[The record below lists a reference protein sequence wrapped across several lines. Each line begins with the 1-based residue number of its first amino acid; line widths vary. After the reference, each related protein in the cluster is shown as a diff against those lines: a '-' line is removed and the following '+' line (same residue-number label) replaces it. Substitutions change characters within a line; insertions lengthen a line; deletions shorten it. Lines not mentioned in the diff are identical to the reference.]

1 MLYIAWREQ
10 LLAPWVWQPPRSP
23 SCHRYFGCARCL
35 AESLRERACVR
46 GVGVAPPGRQ
56 GRGVAVCAS
65 DSGEPGPGDDEG
77 EAGRVQYPLRQ
88 DPGE

>member
-1 MLYIAWREQ
+1 M
-10 LLAPWVWQPPRSP
+10 
-23 SCHRYFGCARCL
+23 
-35 AESLRERACVR
+35 R